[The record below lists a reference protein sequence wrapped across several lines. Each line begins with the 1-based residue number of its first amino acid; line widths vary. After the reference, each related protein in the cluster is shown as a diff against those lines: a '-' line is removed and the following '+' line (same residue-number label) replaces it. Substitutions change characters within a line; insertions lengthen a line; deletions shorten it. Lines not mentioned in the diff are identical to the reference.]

1 MTATRSVTLPTA
13 RLRASDGGT
22 PMSAEYGDVYHSADG
37 AIAQARHVFL
47 GGNELPLRWRDRRRF
62 TIVETGF
69 GLGLNFLET
78 WRALGEDPR
87 APQVLHFVSVEHRPL
102 EREAL
107 ASVLEAWPEHAPRAK
122 ELVRLWPLPLAGFH
136 RLTFAEGRLV
146 LTLLLGD
153 AAEML
158 GQLEASAEAIY
169 LDGFSPARNPEAWSP
184 AVCKEL
190 ARLAADGCTVA
201 TWTVASAVR
210 HALSDA
216 GFELEKRAGFGSKRE
231 MLAGRKRGGKLR
243 GISVKGVQ
251 PSHGEDARPA
261 GIAGGR
267 EQCAVTPGAGVERR
281 AVILG
286 AEGERRAIVLGAEA
300 ERRALILG
308 AGIAGCSLAERLVA
322 RGWQV
327 ELLERNAGP
336 AMEASGNPRAL
347 ASPLVNPA
355 DGDNARLS
363 RAAFL
368 YALRWYA
375 SLGHGFAPAI
385 SGVLRIARSARDAG
399 RFEQMLRALAYPD
412 ALAAFASKEECM
424 RLAGHA
430 VGDAGLWF
438 RQGFSVDPA
447 AACAA
452 ALARCGA
459 SATLRTG
466 VAAERMARCDG
477 HWQVLDAAHRV
488 LAEAPVV
495 IIAGGTGSK
504 RLANVPGLALESLR
518 GQVTLLPPGSIPE
531 LEVAVSGDRHAVVLP
546 DGRTMIGATFQ
557 DHDDD
562 ASVRAS
568 DHADNM
574 ASVERMLPG
583 LCAALKIE
591 VERLEGR
598 TGFRAV
604 TPDRLP
610 AYGALGEANTA
621 GNTDAMGSE
630 DRDNAT
636 SHQTK
641 GHPLYLASG
650 LGARGI
656 VWAPLCAELLASQI
670 NGDPWPVARDLAQ
683 AVDPARLVSR

>member
-13 RLRASDGGT
+13 RLRTSDGGT

-37 AIAQARHVFL
+37 AVAQARHVFL
-47 GGNELPLRWRDRRRF
+47 GGNGLPERWRDRRRF

-78 WRALGEDPR
+78 WRALDEDPR

-107 ASVLEAWPEHAPRAK
+107 ASVLEGWPGHAHRAQ

-136 RLTFAEGRLV
+136 RFTFAERRLV
-146 LTLLLGD
+146 LTLLFGE
-153 AAEML
+153 AAGML
-158 GQLEASAEAIY
+158 GQLEASADAVY

-184 AVCKEL
+184 AVCREL
-190 ARLAADGCTVA
+190 ARLAADDCTIA
-201 TWTVASAVR
+201 TWTVASSVR
-210 HALSDA
+210 HALSEA

-231 MLAGRKRGGKLR
+231 MLAGRKRDGTIRRIPVR
-243 GISVKGVQ
+243 GAQ
-251 PSHGEDARPA
+251 PSHRGDPRPA
-261 GIAGGR
+261 GIAG
-267 EQCAVTPGAGVERR
+267 ECERR
-281 AVILG
+281 AVTLG
-286 AEGERRAIVLGAEA
+286 AEG

-308 AGIAGCSLAERLVA
+308 AGVEQRAVILGAGIAGCSIAERLVA

-368 YALRWYA
+368 YALRWYE
-375 SLGHGFAPAI
+375 SLGHGFAPAT

-399 RFEQMLRALAYPD
+399 RFEQMLRTLAYPE
-412 ALAAFASKEECM
+412 ALAAFASKEECA

-430 VGDAGLWF
+430 VGEAGLWF

-447 AACAA
+447 AACTA

-459 SATLRTG
+459 SAMLRTG
-466 VAAERMARCDG
+466 VAAERMAWCEGR
-477 HWQVLDAAHRV
+477 WQVLDAAHRV

-495 IIAGGTGSK
+495 IIASGTGSK
-504 RLANVPGLALESLR
+504 RLASMPDLALESLR
-518 GQVTLLPPGSIPE
+518 GQVTLLPPGSIGE
-531 LEVAVSGDRHAVVLP
+531 LEVTVSGDRHAVVLP

-562 ASVRAS
+562 TSVRAS

-591 VERLEGR
+591 LEQLEGR

-610 AYGALGEANTA
+610 AYGALG
-621 GNTDAMGSE
+621 DARADAIKSG
-630 DRDNAT
+630 DRGNAT
-636 SHQTK
+636 NHQTK

-670 NGDPWPVARDLAQ
+670 NGDPWPVAKHLAQ
-683 AVDPARLVSR
+683 AVDPARLLSH

>member
-37 AIAQARHVFL
+37 AVAQARHVFL
-47 GGNELPLRWRDRRRF
+47 GGNELPLRWQDRRRF

-78 WRALGEDPR
+78 WRALEGDSR

-201 TWTVASAVR
+201 TWTVASSVR

-243 GISVKGVQ
+243 GISVRGVQ
-251 PSHGEDARPA
+251 PSHQEDARPA

-267 EQCAVTPGAGVERR
+267 EQRAVTSGPGV
-281 AVILG
+281 
-286 AEGERRAIVLGAEA
+286 ERRAIVLGAEA

-327 ELLERNAGP
+327 ELLERHAGP

-399 RFEQMLRALAYPD
+399 RFEQMLRTLAYPE
-412 ALAAFASKEECM
+412 ALAAFASKQECA
-424 RLAGHA
+424 RLAGHE

-459 SATLRTG
+459 SATLRSG
-466 VAAERMARCDG
+466 IAAERIAACDG
-477 HWQVLDAAHRV
+477 HWQVLDAAQSV

-557 DHDDD
+557 DNDDD

-568 DHADNM
+568 DHRDNM
-574 ASVERMLPG
+574 ASVDRMLPG
-583 LCAALKIE
+583 LCTALKIE
-591 VERLEGR
+591 VEQLEGR

-610 AYGALGEANTA
+610 AYGALGESNAA
-621 GNTDAMGSE
+621 GNAEAIGSE
-630 DRDNAT
+630 VRDNAT
-636 SHQTK
+636 NRQAK

-670 NGDPWPVARDLAQ
+670 NGDPWPVTRDLAQ
-683 AVDPARLVSR
+683 AVDPARLVSH